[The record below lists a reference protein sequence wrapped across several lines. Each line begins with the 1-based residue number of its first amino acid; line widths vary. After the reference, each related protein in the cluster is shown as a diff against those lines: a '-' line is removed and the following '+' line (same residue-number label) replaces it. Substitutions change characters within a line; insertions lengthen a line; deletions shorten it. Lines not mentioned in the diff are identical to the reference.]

1 MPAVL
6 TDRELRKAG
15 LGHLCAKP
23 APDPIKKNPKYNN
36 IKTETN
42 GLKFDS
48 KKEERRYNTLKAM
61 ERNGIIQDLKMQVA
75 FVLAPKVKFSSE
87 SRTKPA
93 LRYVADFVYTRNGQ
107 QIVED
112 VKSIAT
118 RKSDTYRIKK
128 HLMMSVHGIEITEV

>member
-1 MPAVL
+1 MSAVL

-23 APDPIKKNPKYNN
+23 KAIEGDKKPKYNN

-42 GLKFDS
+42 GIKFDS
-48 KKEERRYNTLKAM
+48 KKESRRYTTLKAM
-61 ERNGIIQDLKMQVA
+61 ERNGIIHDLKLQMA
-75 FVLAPKVKFSSE
+75 FVLAPRVKFSSE
-87 SRTKPA
+87 SRTKPE

-112 VKSIAT
+112 VKSVET
-118 RKSDTYRIKK
+118 RKKDTYRIKK

>member
-1 MPAVL
+1 MSAVL

-23 APDPIKKNPKYNN
+23 KATEGDKKPKYNN

-42 GLKFDS
+42 GIKFDS
-48 KKEERRYNTLKAM
+48 KKESRRYTTLKAM
-61 ERNGIIQDLKMQVA
+61 ERNGIIQDLKMQVS
-75 FVLAPKVKFSSE
+75 FVLAPQVKFSSE
-87 SRTKPA
+87 LRAKPE
-93 LRYVADFVYTRNGQ
+93 LRYVADFVYMRNGQ

-118 RKSDTYRIKK
+118 RKKDTYRIKR
-128 HLMMSVHGIEITEV
+128 HLMMSVHGIEIQEV

>member
-23 APDPIKKNPKYNN
+23 KATDGDKKQKYNN
-36 IKTETN
+36 AKTEKD

-61 ERNGIIQDLKMQVA
+61 ERNGVIQDLKMQVP
-75 FVLAPKVKFSSE
+75 FVLAPKVRFSSE
-87 SRTKPA
+87 SRAKPE
-93 LRYVADFVYTRNGQ
+93 LRYMADFVYMKNGQ

-112 VKSIAT
+112 VKSEAT
-118 RKSDTYRIKK
+118 RKKDTYRIKK

>member
-15 LGHLCAKP
+15 LGHLCSQSV
-23 APDPIKKNPKYNN
+23 PDPKKKTPKYNN
-36 IKTETN
+36 TKTEKD

-48 KKEERRYNTLKAM
+48 KKEQRRYTTLKAM
-61 ERNGIIQDLKMQVA
+61 ERNGIIQDLKMQVP
-75 FVLAPKVKFSSE
+75 FVLAPKVRFSNE
-87 SRTKPA
+87 SRAKPE
-93 LRYVADFVYTRNGQ
+93 LRYVADFVYMQNGKQ
-107 QIVED
+107 VVED

-118 RKSDTYRIKK
+118 RKNDTYRIKR

>member
-6 TDRELRKAG
+6 SDRELRKAG

-23 APDPIKKNPKYNN
+23 VPDPKKKTPKFNN
-36 IKTETN
+36 IKTEKD

-48 KKEERRYNTLKAM
+48 KKEERRYTTLKAM
-61 ERNGIIQDLKMQVA
+61 ERNGIIQDLKMQVPL
-75 FVLAPKVKFSSE
+75 VLAPKVRFSNE
-87 SRTKPA
+87 SRAKPE
-93 LRYVADFVYTRNGQ
+93 LRYVADFVYMQNGKQ
-107 QIVED
+107 VVED

-118 RKSDTYRIKK
+118 RKNDTYRIKR

>member
-23 APDPIKKNPKYNN
+23 VPDPKKKTPKYNN
-36 IKTETN
+36 IKTEKD

-48 KKEERRYNTLKAM
+48 KKEQRRCTTLKAM
-61 ERNGIIQDLKMQVA
+61 ERNGIIQDLKLQQA

-87 SRTKPA
+87 SRAKPE
-93 LRYVADFVYTRNGQ
+93 LRYVADFVYMCNGQ

-112 VKSIAT
+112 VKSEAT
-118 RKSDTYRIKK
+118 RKKDTYRIKK